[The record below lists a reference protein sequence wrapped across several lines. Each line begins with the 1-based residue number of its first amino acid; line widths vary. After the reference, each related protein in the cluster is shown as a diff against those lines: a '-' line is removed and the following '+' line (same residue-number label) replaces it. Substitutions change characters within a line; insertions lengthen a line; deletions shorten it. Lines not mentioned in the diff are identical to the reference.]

1 VAGALL
7 VAVNLRPAVASLAPV
22 LSDVRADLGLS
33 RGQAGLL
40 TTLPVLCFGLLA
52 PVAARLG
59 RRLGI
64 ERALVWSMVVLCVG
78 IAARS
83 LGSLPV
89 VVAATVVIGAGI
101 AVGNVLVPALVKRDF
116 PGSVGLMTALF
127 TAALTSGAALAGG
140 FTGLLA
146 DTAGWGW
153 RAALAFWGLLA
164 LVAVLVWLPRL
175 RTRVPDAPADA
186 VGVVGVASLGVG
198 RSVWS
203 AGRAWAIAG
212 FMGVQAL
219 AFYSVLAWLPDVMAD
234 HGFGTGASGVALAL
248 FNLLGVAMAITM
260 PQVATRRPSQVL
272 LAVLTCGAW
281 FTGLV
286 GLVAWPAASIAWS
299 VVMGLAQGAG
309 ISLAMTLMALR
320 ASSASVARDLS
331 GMSQMFGYSVA
342 AAGPYAVGALRDWS
356 GSWTLPFGVLAG
368 LVVLMGVAG
377 AVAGRPGH
385 VR

>member
-1 VAGALL
+1 
-7 VAVNLRPAVASLAPV
+7 
-22 LSDVRADLGLS
+22 
-33 RGQAGLL
+33 
-40 TTLPVLCFGLLA
+40 
-52 PVAARLG
+52 
-59 RRLGI
+59 
-64 ERALVWSMVVLCVG
+64 
-78 IAARS
+78 
-83 LGSLPV
+83 
-89 VVAATVVIGAGI
+89 VVIGAGI